1 MAIYC
6 TDWLHSKYKWRHRN
20 DGAYFHVTLANNVK
34 RLFCSDDNFLHS
46 IARNT
51 STLSWNFEWRQASPA
66 LLNPRFFSFHSSRC
80 RRHTESRTYFP
91 FTSHITGKAHSP
103 KDLHL
108 ETTGVGFLYR
118 QMPFPINRVNPFNG
132 HTKTGEQRTIIQ
144 PYGDWYT
151 GRWWVDCYVW
161 YSEDG
166 TGRGPSSP
174 RPLLAVP
181 NVTAHPSTASVSTS
195 YYSIWHYHC
204 LWILKA

>member
-118 QMPFPINRVNPFNG
+118 QMPFPINRVNPLVATLKPKSNG
-132 HTKTGEQRTIIQ
+132 PLYNHTAIGTLAVDGWTVTFGTARTGLGEAPAR
-144 PYGDWYT
+144 P
-151 GRWWVDCYVW
+151 
-161 YSEDG
+161 
-166 TGRGPSSP
+166 GPSS
-174 RPLLAVP
+174 L
-181 NVTAHPSTASVSTS
+181 
-195 YYSIWHYHC
+195 YQM
-204 LWILKA
+204 